1 MANRVKDILIDVESG
16 DIALSSEKNKALN
29 YYEVIWG
36 SLFPDDGSTLY
47 ANIFLPL
54 LSISSLKADSVGR
67 YKIHFHTPYI
77 PQATPFQIRLV
88 TTDGDDGYA
97 KIAQNAC
104 RFPVT
109 SLAYL
114 PGGNLLRINASE
126 LPFINMDG
134 YFVANLVFGNDS
146 PNSAYIYS
154 AGNVDLGVGISD
166 EQSAQLISLCAPGK
180 YYRYPLSGVDITK
193 YVNTVVGHTDLSKR
207 ISEEFGKDSI
217 DAQSVDFNSS
227 TGKIDVQFKHEEMR
241 SEQSV
246 LVDIPELDTDL
257 IDITD
262 SLISDVATDISF
274 EELDVD
280 YDNLD
285 FDMDIPDASL
295 ESCFAN
301 GIWIGA
307 YPWTGAELWK
317 GQE

>member
-1 MANRVKDILIDVESG
+1 MANRVKDILIDVDSG
-16 DIALSSEKNKALN
+16 DIALSSKKSKTLSYNEI
-29 YYEVIWG
+29 IWG
-36 SLFPDDGSTLY
+36 PLFNDDGSTLY
-47 ANIFLPL
+47 ANIYIP
-54 LSISSLKADSVGR
+54 SYNISGLKADGLGR
-67 YKIHFHTPYI
+67 YTILFHTDYVPD
-77 PQATPFQIRLV
+77 ATPFQIRLV
-88 TTDGDDGYA
+88 TKVDDEWA
-97 KIAQNAC
+97 KIPQNNC

-126 LPFINMDG
+126 LPYINLEG
-134 YFVANLVFGNDS
+134 YFVAELVFGTGT
-146 PNSAYIYS
+146 NSAYVYS
-154 AGNVDLGVGISD
+154 AGNMDLDVGVSD

-193 YVNTVVGHTDLSKR
+193 YVNTVVGHTDLSRK
-207 ISEEFGKDSI
+207 ISDEFGKDGI
-217 DAQSVDFNSS
+217 DAQGINFDSS
-227 TGKIDVQFKHEEMR
+227 TGKIDVNFKHEEGR
-241 SEQSV
+241 SENIE
-246 LVDIPELDTDL
+246 LVDVEELDTDL
-257 IDITD
+257 IDVLD

-280 YDNLD
+280 YETLV